1 MQTDGEKKSI
11 ESELNKLRGSERDK
25 RLLNEKIVDL

>member
-1 MQTDGEKKSI
+1 MQADSEKKII
-11 ESELNKLRGSERDK
+11 ESELNKLKGSERDK

>member
-1 MQTDGEKKSI
+1 MQADSEKKAV
-11 ESELNKLRGSERDK
+11 EGELSKLRGSERDK

>member
-1 MQTDGEKKSI
+1 MQADSEKKSI
-11 ESELNKLRGSERDK
+11 EGELNKLKGSERDK